1 MRFNL
6 LTEAPTGKTL
16 NLRRN
21 GFVIAPEENFSDD
34 GNHFICYWYDP
45 EHKGDKRFRTSKLIS
60 DGYAYISVRYYNEE
74 TGHYK
79 YFDDLNG
86 VDYQYAI
93 DHIKDLTDKID
104 AFKADLDAGK
114 FDVIELS
121 DDQIKAVEEETE
133 KIHASENN
141 FLSASMN
148 KAFEKM
154 GINPDRI
161 KSDIKSN
168 ILKRVEAKERNA
180 KEDNPVLVKVLAKA
194 CLENTMKAIKGTEGH
209 YGPRSKWTSGQKPIS
224 LDDALR
230 RNVDVD
236 TFSWSPEAEELIDAG
251 LEPSKTYWLNDLTDA
266 SQDRIRDW
274 VRKKIETL
282 YDFE

>member
-6 LTEAPTGKTL
+6 LTEASTSSTL

-45 EHKGDKRFRTSKLIS
+45 EHKGDKRFRCSKLIR

-79 YFDDLNG
+79 SFDDLNG

-104 AFKADLDAGK
+104 AFKAELDAGK

-121 DDQIKAVEEETE
+121 DDQIKDIEEETE
-133 KIHASENN
+133 KIHASGND
-141 FLSASMN
+141 FLVTSMN

-154 GINPDRI
+154 GINPDQI
-161 KSDIKSN
+161 KSDVKRDIV
-168 ILKRVEAKERNA
+168 KRVEAKERNA
-180 KEDNPVLVKVLAKA
+180 KEDNPILVKALAKA

-209 YGPRSKWTSGQKPIS
+209 YGPRNKWTPGTSPVS
-224 LDDALR
+224 LDDALK
-230 RNVDVD
+230 RNVQVD
-236 TFSWSPEAEELIDAG
+236 TFGWSPESKALIDAG
-251 LEPSKTYWLNDLTDA
+251 LDQSKTYWLNDLTDA
-266 SQDRIRDW
+266 SQQRIRDW